1 MAITITLV
9 HAGKNRLRYL
19 LSTLSG
25 GTDTGVIT
33 TTGAATPD
41 IKTDLGAANGP
52 LMALAKV
59 ITQGYGQFASG
70 AQTQA
75 KARALWLSDRS
86 GADPASGTVANPT
99 KLRDIVPTAI
109 CQITPQSGLSG
120 DATVTP
126 SWLVDANVSGGNPTI
141 NVTSIGVSDTVVP
154 GTAYLDIFVGDT
166 IGD

>member
-19 LSTLSG
+19 LSSIET

-59 ITQGYGQFASG
+59 ITQGYGQFAAG

-86 GADPASGTVANPT
+86 GADPASGNDATVGPDRLA
-99 KLRDIVPTAI
+99 TAI
-109 CQITPQSGLSG
+109 CRLSPQSGI
-120 DATVTP
+120 DEA
-126 SWLVDANVSGGNPTI
+126 WLVDANVSGGNPTI
-141 NVTSIGVSDTVVP
+141 NITSLAVSDGDDP
-154 GTAYLDIFVGDT
+154 GTCYLDIYVGDT

>member
-19 LSTLSG
+19 LSSIEV

-70 AQTQA
+70 VQTQA

-86 GADPASGTVANPT
+86 GADPASGTPGV
-99 KLRDIVPTAI
+99 DIVPTAL
-109 CQITPQSGLSG
+109 CRITPQSGLAG
-120 DATVTP
+120 DATVTT

-141 NVTSIGVSDTVVP
+141 NITSIGVSDGVVP
-154 GTAYLDIFVGDT
+154 GTAYLDIFVGDA